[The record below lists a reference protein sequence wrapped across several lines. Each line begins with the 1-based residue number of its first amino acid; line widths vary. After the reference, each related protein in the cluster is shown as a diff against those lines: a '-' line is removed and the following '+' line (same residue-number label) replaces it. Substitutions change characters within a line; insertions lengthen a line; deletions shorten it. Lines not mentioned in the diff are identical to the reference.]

1 MQIPTQFKSGDQA
14 ALWLLPALCFAG
26 LAANVSGRTVEPL
39 VTILAAD
46 LAVSVGAAAL
56 LTSLY
61 ALPFALGQPLL
72 GPLGDIYGKG
82 LVLKISVTALAC
94 SLLVAAF
101 APNFEVL
108 AIARFCAGFAAG
120 GVVPA
125 CMATIGD
132 AYPPE
137 RRQVAISTFVTM
149 GLLAQIFATSASGMV
164 GEALGWRF
172 VLFGTASFGIIGAL
186 AAITV
191 LPRAVKSSQSFSLGL
206 VVSNYRSV
214 FRNPKAVLCY
224 STVFL
229 EGVGLYGVLPY
240 VGSILVEKQIGAARE
255 AGFIIG
261 ALGIGGL
268 VYVSFVRQLLKRWT
282 RPHFMAA
289 GGVLLMVGLVALA
302 LLNDWRLIA
311 AAFGV
316 SGFGFML
323 LHNSIQT
330 ESVDLAPD
338 ARQSAYSL
346 HALSFFTGQASG
358 PALFGLGIVVLGS
371 TLSLIL
377 SAIMLAATGLAIGFL
392 FHRIARQNALTS
404 AQSPP

>member
-1 MQIPTQFKSGDQA
+1 MNRVDRTS
-14 ALWLLPALCFAG
+14 LWLLPALCLAG

-39 VTILAAD
+39 VTILATD

-72 GPLGDIYGKG
+72 GPLGDIYGKA

-132 AYPPE
+132 AYSPE

-164 GEALGWRF
+164 GEAFGWRF
-172 VLFGTASFGIIGAL
+172 VLFGTAAFGIIGAL
-186 AAITV
+186 AAMTV
-191 LPRAVKSSQSFSLGL
+191 LPRKVSISQSFSLGL
-206 VVSNYRSV
+206 VLSNYRSV
-214 FRNPKAVLCY
+214 FQNPKAVLCY

-229 EGVGLYGVLPY
+229 EGVGLYGALPY
-240 VGSILVEKQIGAARE
+240 IGSILIEKEIGAARE

-261 ALGIGGL
+261 ALGVGGL
-268 VYVSFVRQLLKRWT
+268 VYVSLVRQLLKRWT
-282 RPHFMAA
+282 RPQFMAV
-289 GGVLLMVGLVALA
+289 GGFLMMSGLVALA
-302 LLNDWRLIA
+302 LIDDWRLIA
-311 AAFGV
+311 ASFGV

-358 PALFGLGIVVLGS
+358 PPLFGLCVMALGS
-371 TLSLIL
+371 SLSLII
-377 SAIMLAATGLAIGFL
+377 SAVILAVTGLAIGFL
-392 FHRIARQNALTS
+392 FHRIARRSALTS
-404 AQSPP
+404 AQ